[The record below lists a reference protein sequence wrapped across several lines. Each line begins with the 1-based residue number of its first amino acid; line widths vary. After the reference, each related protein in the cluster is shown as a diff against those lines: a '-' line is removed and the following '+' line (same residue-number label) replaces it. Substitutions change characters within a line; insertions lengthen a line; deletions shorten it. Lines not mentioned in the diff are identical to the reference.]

1 MEWISVKDG
10 LPETDGIAIQVIV
23 NSHIPTAANPDVVLC
38 AALYKGHFYNLEV
51 LADIDFE
58 KDEERFRMKTVS
70 HYMLL
75 PEAPESTLTGPL
87 SGLPCDFDINNPERV
102 VPL

>member
-1 MEWISVKDG
+1 MTQQWISVKQG
-10 LPETDGIAIQVIV
+10 LPETDGLAVQVIV
-23 NSHIPTAANPDVVLC
+23 NSHIPTSANPNVVLC

-58 KDEERFRMKTVS
+58 KDEERYRMKTVS

-75 PEAPESTLTGPL
+75 PDAPEPAASGPVS
-87 SGLPCDFDINNPERV
+87 SGT
-102 VPL
+102 PLYI